1 VPRLARTRL
10 ARGLAVGMGYR
21 QALVVLCPPVSVL
34 STAPQVSCDAMGWCE
49 RYPVSLRPDPNSNPD
64 ANPHLAGAA
73 ECRHPTGREKVG
85 SLTLQTHQDPILLL
99 PCLWFEVLVDVQ
111 ALPKP

>member
-1 VPRLARTRL
+1 VPRLALTRL

-49 RYPVSLRPDPNSNPD
+49 RYPVSLRPDLNSNPD
-64 ANPHLAGAA
+64 ANPHLARGTQPQYVFDRMHRQ
-73 ECRHPTGREKVG
+73 CVTPRVWLRVW
-85 SLTLQTHQDPILLL
+85 LR
-99 PCLWFEVLVDVQ
+99 VDNNSM
-111 ALPKP
+111 PPG